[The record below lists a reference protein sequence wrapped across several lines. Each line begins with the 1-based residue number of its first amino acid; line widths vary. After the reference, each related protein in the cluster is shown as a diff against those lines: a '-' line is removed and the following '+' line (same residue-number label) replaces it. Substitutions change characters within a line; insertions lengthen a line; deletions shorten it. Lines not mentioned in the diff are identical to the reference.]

1 MMGKKVRTTLTIDG
15 EVLKTAM
22 EIGIN
27 VSQFCEN
34 ALREAIQKLKNPSQA
49 TNGKKRFL
57 GEASLAKEGSW
68 WAGPDLNRRPSARQ
82 ADVLTELDYRPPELV
97 YFRFRYIATS
107 SFSL

>member
-34 ALREAIQKLKNPSQA
+34 ALREAIEKLKSPR
-49 TNGKKRFL
+49 TMPNGGSSFL
-57 GEASLAKEGSW
+57 GEASFTKEGSVEPR
-68 WAGPDLNRRPSARQ
+68 AGFEPATPALPRRSPNRA
-82 ADVLTELDYRPPELV
+82 RPPRHTL
-97 YFRFRYIATS
+97 FC
-107 SFSL
+107 